1 MERWKPVVGYEGLY
15 EVSDQ
20 GRVRSL
26 DRWYDRPASRRK
38 PKPWRRCYPGQMIS
52 VAPNGAG
59 YPRVNLHRNRKRE
72 EKLVHWL
79 VLEAFVGP
87 CPAGEEGLHGNDIK
101 TDNRLSNLRW
111 GTRSDNVK
119 DAIRNGRAFPFR
131 RAA

>member
-52 VAPNGAG
+52 LTPNGAG

-87 CPAGEEGLHGNDIK
+87 CPDGEEGLHGNDIK

-119 DAIRNGRAFPFR
+119 DAIKNGRAFPFR